1 MCWILGGWDYGHGT
15 LCGNPPTSPGT
26 CIPPFLLLLI
36 ACIAWHWFASRLQL
50 QPTAERE
57 RDRGNG
63 LWRLKVRQVMRNK
76 CRCEVCISKK
86 KRCTANINWVCSRIY
101 LSIRP
106 FMHPTSIW
114 PTNMWTRTSHK
125 KKNNARI
132 KIGDPSKSTK
142 TVQISQANRVTCSS
156 VYFYTMIH
164 LDTPIPEE
172 TNPKQCHQRPGIWR
186 SKNWPGPFAAKLCT
200 ARRTTVFATTLLF
213 FSGAWLATGLKSPLA
228 TGFG

>member
-1 MCWILGGWDYGHGT
+1 
-15 LCGNPPTSPGT
+15 
-26 CIPPFLLLLI
+26 
-36 ACIAWHWFASRLQL
+36 
-50 QPTAERE
+50 
-57 RDRGNG
+57 
-63 LWRLKVRQVMRNK
+63 MRNK
-76 CRCEVCISKK
+76 CRCRSLHKQEKTMHCEYKLSMFSHLSIHPSIH
-86 KRCTANINWVCSRIY
+86 ASYIY
-101 LSIRP
+101 LANKHVDPNI
-106 FMHPTSIW
+106 T
-114 PTNMWTRTSHK
+114 HK